1 MRFLEKS
8 EKNREIVTSIL
19 VKISNWKNQKKFVTS
34 LHNHFWLKFQ
44 KIIMENEK
52 YIQNSIIIEHQLNMN
67 GE

>member
-19 VKISNWKNQKKFVTS
+19 VKISNWKNQKKIVTS